1 MKYTPI
7 LLGTRYILSMHP
19 NPSQNQFAIAI
30 PSIITNAKPPPHTSP
45 LPSATPTPTNKAPA
59 PSTRTRTATKKK
71 NETAADE
78 LFKQVTLEKKKREL
92 KKKQRAAEKRAVEE
106 TKKKTDQE
114 KKMAAN
120 AGTVIVSPPL
130 TINEGTTPGTDEEDE
145 RTVANINEEKDD
157 KATLT
162 GVQTVS
168 NDWTDEEDD
177 EVLARHG
184 ISPNHLFGKDP
195 DMTSSVKESTGIDE
209 DTTVDLTAAENS
221 PEKKKTKNTAAPSGL
236 KMSNRYT
243 TKSFSVA
250 KIAHNYTHPRT
261 FVEAAITLTSDEKP
275 KEFIAAIKL
284 LLTNGQILDP
294 NFGLTPLKMQGGVT
308 TKTKLITTADDVP
321 VNFTHLGQYAFTT
334 GNQIFEKKKDWKGAN
349 DYSKPNK
356 KADHR
361 DNPSQPELFKNPV
374 VYFTIAI
381 ATDIPPHSLING
393 IRTEWEAN
401 GGGKL
406 SVKELQSQ
414 ESKVVMALYFV
425 YTGTPYHIILKTLK
439 MILSEATSIK
449 EHERM
454 ALEGE
459 FESDTP
465 AIPDISIRLQIPRLK
480 GVDTSSYDKL
490 PYHVRE
496 NRKVL
501 HIETDPEN
509 EALLKEL
516 IQFAKERNVLSL
528 LLGKRARIS
537 EVMDTT
543 STPGE
548 IKKAVRTAMK
558 HAGYQGSMTGET
570 IFGIDLI
577 DGEVA
582 PSLGGGKVSLR
593 MVMFNYIKMQADEF
607 SLFAELHQVEEMGP
621 TLAIFPACE
630 EAERMVHSM
639 YKQVAAFLFHYLTTI
654 AALPSKFVRELLE
667 ATCDATLVSEIDKC
681 EWNPETLTITTP
693 HEKKE
698 EDDIDELEKAS
709 WWNNAF
715 DLREIGKKDAKR
727 AANKKPEKLFDL
739 ENDALSF
746 ATVHNRHLQPTFDLD
761 NDKEGDDSEGS
772 ASAANPS
779 PATPPRKNPN
789 QGATRT
795 NKASSATAPLPSEEV
810 EEGDVRAA
818 GGG

>member
-1 MKYTPI
+1 M
-7 LLGTRYILSMHP
+7 YIHSMHP
-19 NPSQNQFAIAI
+19 NPSQNQFGIAI
-30 PSIITNAKPPPHTSP
+30 PSAITNVKPPPPTSP
-45 LPSATPTPTNKAPA
+45 LSSTTPTPTNMAPA
-59 PSTRTRTATKKK
+59 PSARTRTATKKK

-78 LFKQVTLEKKKREL
+78 LFKQVALEKKKREL
-92 KKKQRAAEKRAVEE
+92 KKKQRAAEKRADEE

-114 KKMAAN
+114 KKAAAN
-120 AGTVIVSPPL
+120 AGTVTILPPL
-130 TINEGTTPGTDEEDE
+130 TINEVTTPGPDEEDE
-145 RTVANINEEKDD
+145 GTIANINGEKDD
-157 KATLT
+157 RATLT

-177 EVLARHG
+177 EALARHG

-195 DMTSSVKESTGIDE
+195 DTTSSVKERTRTNE

-221 PEKKKTKNTAAPSGL
+221 PEKKRTKNAEVPSGL
-236 KMSNRYT
+236 KTSNRYT

-250 KIAHNYTHPRT
+250 KIAHKYTHPRT
-261 FVEAAITLTSDEKP
+261 FVEASVTLISEERP

-284 LLTNGQILDP
+284 LLTNGQILDS
-294 NFGLTPLKMQGGVT
+294 NFALTPLKMHEGAKAKQ
-308 TKTKLITTADDVP
+308 KLITLIDDVP
-321 VNFTHLGQYAFTT
+321 INFTHLGQYAFTS
-334 GNQIFEKKKDWKGAN
+334 GNRIFEKKKDWKGAD
-349 DYSKPNK
+349 DYSTKLK

-361 DNPSQPELFKNPV
+361 DKQSQPELFKNPVAV

-425 YTGTPYHIILKTLK
+425 FTGTPYHIILKTLK
-439 MILSEATSIK
+439 MILREAASIK
-449 EHERM
+449 EQERM
-454 ALEGE
+454 TLEGD
-459 FESDTP
+459 FECDPP
-465 AIPDISIRLQIPRLK
+465 ATPDISIRLQIPRLK
-480 GVDTSSYDKL
+480 GVDTSNYDKL

-516 IQFAKERNVLSL
+516 IQFAKERNVLAL

-537 EVMDTT
+537 EVMDTK

-570 IFGIDLI
+570 ISGIDLI

-593 MVMFNYIKMQADEF
+593 MVMFNYIKMQADQF

-621 TLAIFPACE
+621 ILAIIPACE

-639 YKQVAAFLFHYLTTI
+639 NKQVAAFLFYYLTMI
-654 AALPSKFVRELLE
+654 AALPSKFVRELLD
-667 ATCDATLVSEIDKC
+667 ATCDATLVSEIDEC
-681 EWNPETLTITTP
+681 EWTLETLTITTP

-698 EDDIDELEKAS
+698 EEDVDELEKAS

-715 DLREIGKKDAKR
+715 DLKEIGKKDTKR
-727 AANKKPEKLFDL
+727 TANKKLEKLFDL
-739 ENDALSF
+739 EDDALSF
-746 ATVHNRHLQPTFDLD
+746 TTVHNRHLQPTYTNLD
-761 NDKEGDDSEGS
+761 EDKEDDDSEGS
-772 ASAANPS
+772 APAANPS

-789 QGATRT
+789 QEVTRT
-795 NKASSATAPLPSEEV
+795 NKASSATASLPSEEV